1 MEQYGFVRRDVN
13 SSVYR
18 AVTKFL
24 LEERGNDWKKLPSNS
39 VSFHL
44 MFGERNKLPFGRLG
58 HDPGRVQLVNYYRGS
73 DVLCRKTALVKVFK
87 EYCSVVKYS
96 YPKWLPQSFRIVPKN
111 VVQTSVRNST
121 VLVRPEKPDDRDQ
134 LLETHAQ
141 MVAEEGKDVI
151 WIAKHTSGAKGD
163 GIQISDNIDSLLEY
177 VDDQS
182 KAFVIQRYINNPF
195 LLEGGRKFDIRSWV
209 LLDSS
214 YNVYLFKEGVLRTS
228 SEPYDPDDL
237 SKITS
242 HLTNHCL
249 QKERSTNYGRY
260 EDGNEMFFD
269 EFNRYLMD
277 KHGTTMEASILPQIK
292 DIIKRCFFLVKEKIN
307 TNGLGYV
314 CFQLFGFDF
323 LLDEKMKV
331 WLIEVNGAPACAQYL
346 LPDMARSIVHTAI
359 DPVFPPSKPR
369 QGDTGFTKI
378 S

>member
-13 SSVYR
+13 SSVYK
-18 AVTKFL
+18 AVSKYL

-58 HDPGRVQLVNYYRGS
+58 HDPGKVQLVNYYRGS
-73 DVLCRKTALVKVFK
+73 DILCRKTALVKVFK

-111 VVQTSVRNST
+111 VVHTSLRNSS
-121 VLVRPEKPDDRDQ
+121 VLVRGEKPDDRGE
-134 LLETHAQ
+134 LLEAYTQ
-141 MVAEEGKDVI
+141 MVKEEESVI
-151 WIAKHTSGAKGD
+151 WIAKHTAGAKGD
-163 GIQISDNIDSLLEY
+163 GIMISDDVHALLHY

-209 LLDSS
+209 LLDSNF
-214 YNVYLFKEGVLRTS
+214 NVYLFREGVLRTS
-228 SEPYDPDDL
+228 SESYDPDDL
-237 SKITS
+237 SKVTS

-249 QKERSTNYGRY
+249 QEERSSNFGLY

-269 EFNRYLMD
+269 QFNRYLMD
-277 KHGTTMEASILPQIK
+277 THGTTMEASIIPQIK
-292 DIIKRCFFLVKEKIN
+292 DIVKRCFFLVKEKIN
-307 TNGLGYV
+307 TKGLGYV

-323 LLDEKMKV
+323 LLDDNMKV
-331 WLIEVNGAPACAQYL
+331 WLIEVNGAPACAQHL
-346 LPDMARSIVHTAI
+346 LPHMARSIVQTAI
-359 DPVFPPSKPR
+359 DPIFPPRKPR
-369 QGDTGFTKI
+369 KGDTWFTKI